1 MPLSIQTNTV
11 GPIAVNCYL
20 VGDPE
25 SKRAIVIDPGAEPER
40 ILADIDSGGWN
51 VASIVATHAHFDH
64 VLAVEEVKKATGA
77 QFLLHPNEVVA
88 LERVPEVALRWLGID
103 ADTPPQPDRMIV
115 EGDLIEIG
123 DFSLSVAETPGHSP
137 GGICLI
143 GDGEAFVGDIVF
155 EGSIGRTDFPGSDY
169 ETLMKS
175 IGERILPLEG
185 STVLYPGHGP
195 PTTVARERNS
205 NPFFL
210 QHFG

>member
-1 MPLSIQTNTV
+1 MVVTRFAPSPTGYLHVGGARTALFNWLFARRMGGKFILRIEDTDTKRNT
-11 GPIAVNCYL
+11 
-20 VGDPE
+20 PE
-25 SKRAIVIDPGAEPER
+25 ALQQVISD
-40 ILADIDSGGWN
+40 
-51 VASIVATHAHFDH
+51 
-64 VLAVEEVKKATGA
+64 
-77 QFLLHPNEVVA
+77 
-88 LERVPEVALRWLGID
+88 LRWLGID